1 MMSIPRIAEVKS
13 KTKEVDIGLKVNLDG
28 TGEFEGRTGSAF
40 IDHML
45 RTLSKHSRIDI
56 SIMASGDLK
65 HHIIEDVAIALGRAL
80 DTALGEKIGIERFG
94 FAYIP
99 MDDALARAVIDLG
112 GRAYSRIDLRLKGSN
127 IEDTKTEDIVHFL
140 ESLSLSL
147 QCNIHMRVLYGS
159 NDHHRV
165 EAAVKALAISLKTA
179 VSMTGMRDVPSAK
192 GEI

>member
-1 MMSIPRIAEVKS
+1 MMSIPRIAEVKR
-13 KTKEVDIGLKVNLDG
+13 KTKEVDIGVKVNLDG

-112 GRAYSRIDLRLKGSN
+112 GRAYSRIDLRLKGSS